1 MSVTMRRRRSSLA
14 ALAFAFLLTACL
26 AVSSAQARPADFR
39 TTYQP
44 APQAYSSDAGPG
56 TGAVASEPAP
66 ASGGSSSDDGTPW
79 LVIGLAGGIPL
90 LLIGTGAVVSGNRK
104 RVRQHSI
111 GVAA

>member
-14 ALAFAFLLTACL
+14 ALAFAFLLTACI

-44 APQAYSSDAGPG
+44 APQVYSSDAGAG
-56 TGAVASEPAP
+56 VGAVASDPSP
-66 ASGGSSSDDGTPW
+66 ASGRGSSDDDTPW

-90 LLIGTGAVVSGNRK
+90 LLLGTAAAVSGNRK